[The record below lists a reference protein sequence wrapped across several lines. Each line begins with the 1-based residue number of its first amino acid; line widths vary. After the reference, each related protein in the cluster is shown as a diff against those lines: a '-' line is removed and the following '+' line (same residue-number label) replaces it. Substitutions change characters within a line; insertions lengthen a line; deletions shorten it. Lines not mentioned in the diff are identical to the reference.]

1 MGHGVLPSIVADVS
15 EESMLMDW
23 ELLKAVV
30 VNVLDDD
37 DIVG

>member
-1 MGHGVLPSIVADVS
+1 MDYGVLPSIVVDVS

-23 ELLKAVV
+23 FLLMAVV
-30 VNVLDDD
+30 VVDVSND